1 MDCNHSVLSTDALL
15 VLQLS
20 AQLIG
25 GLPCAQ
31 YADVN
36 GDGRIDTLDALLI
49 LQFAAGLID
58 GFP

>member
-1 MDCNHSVLSTDALL
+1 LSTDALL

-20 AQLIG
+20 AQLIA

-31 YADVN
+31 YGDVN

-58 GFP
+58 SFP